1 MEKIETATPDITEEN
16 IERIIG
22 LFPQVATEVESS
34 EGELERTID
43 FDALRDLLG
52 DVAEGQRERY
62 QFTWPGK
69 REAKAE
75 ARRPINKT
83 MIPCPEKSVDWDTTE
98 NLYIEGDNLDALKLL
113 KETYAGK
120 IKLIYID
127 PPYNTGHEFLYED
140 DASVDEST
148 FIGESGEYD
157 EDRRRLVANPSTSG
171 RFHSRWCSNMY
182 ERLLLARDLLS
193 SDGAIFIS
201 IDDNE
206 SYNLRKICNEVFGE
220 SCFVGDVAWQRSYSP
235 RNDAKGIPAEVEHM
249 VAYSK
254 QPEWNP
260 KKLPRTESMNAGYG
274 SPDGDS
280 KLWASGDPAA
290 PGAVTHQGMVYGIQH
305 PMTGEMMYPPTSSH
319 WRIGQPGLLEILN
332 EWAPYE
338 LRDLHDAAERAKV
351 CGISPEEVREGVK
364 GIVLSVPFAEA
375 AEKAR
380 KRYDQGSWPL
390 LYFTGNG
397 MGGMRRKRYL
407 DESSG
412 RTVTNLWTYDEV
424 GHTDEAKKEL
434 KKLFDGNAPFDT
446 PKPTRLMKRVLDIAS
461 DEDTLVLDFFS
472 GSASMADAV
481 MQKNAEDGGYR
492 KFILVQINEPQ
503 SGDYADLCEI
513 GEERIRRAGEK
524 IVGEV
529 ESENQQLKLGEDPR
543 SLPDVGFRVLRIDTS
558 NFKGTYATPDAT
570 DQGSL
575 LDLIDNVKE
584 GRSAED
590 ILFQVL
596 PAFRIPYSAH
606 VETLDIHGKKVF
618 DVNHGQLLACFDAD
632 VTNDVIEEIARRK
645 PSYAVMRDLSFKDDS
660 ASANF
665 EELFKTFSPDTIRRV
680 I

>member
-1 MEKIETATPDITEEN
+1 
-16 IERIIG
+16 
-22 LFPQVATEVESS
+22 
-34 EGELERTID
+34 
-43 FDALRDLLG
+43 
-52 DVAEGQRERY
+52 
-62 QFTWPGK
+62 
-69 REAKAE
+69 
-75 ARRPINKT
+75 
-83 MIPCPEKSVDWDTTE
+83 
-98 NLYIEGDNLDALKLL
+98 
-113 KETYAGK
+113 
-120 IKLIYID
+120 
-127 PPYNTGHEFLYED
+127 
-140 DASVDEST
+140 
-148 FIGESGEYD
+148 
-157 EDRRRLVANPSTSG
+157 
-171 RFHSRWCSNMY
+171 
-182 ERLLLARDLLS
+182 
-193 SDGAIFIS
+193 
-201 IDDNE
+201 
-206 SYNLRKICNEVFGE
+206 
-220 SCFVGDVAWQRSYSP
+220 
-235 RNDAKGIPAEVEHM
+235 
-249 VAYSK
+249 
-254 QPEWNP
+254 
-260 KKLPRTESMNAGYG
+260 
-274 SPDGDS
+274 
-280 KLWASGDPAA
+280 
-290 PGAVTHQGMVYGIQH
+290 
-305 PMTGEMMYPPTSSH
+305 
-319 WRIGQPGLLEILN
+319 
-332 EWAPYE
+332 
-338 LRDLHDAAERAKV
+338 
-351 CGISPEEVREGVK
+351 
-364 GIVLSVPFAEA
+364 
-375 AEKAR
+375 
-380 KRYDQGSWPL
+380 
-390 LYFTGNG
+390 